1 MLGGYYLA
9 QCERDALVY
18 FHGHRMD
25 FRKIGLTF
33 ALAVAGTF
41 AFHLLDLPL
50 PFLFGPMA
58 ACLLAAMLGARL
70 QNFGQVTVAARTI
83 LGLAAGASIT
93 PALVLALPSMAVSIC
108 AVPVF
113 IAAAGLIG
121 VPYFRKVWGF
131 DTTTAYYA
139 SMPGGL
145 QDMVAFGIE
154 AGGNPRSL
162 SLVHATRVLII
173 VSLAPVLLVETFG
186 SSLDSPI
193 GAPAKDVPLVELALM
208 ALAALVGW
216 KGAERLDLFGAS
228 ILGPLA
234 VAAALS
240 LTDLIHTR
248 PPREAILA
256 AQFLVGAG
264 IGVHFVGVTL
274 REIRRVVLAGVVY
287 VVILALLA
295 AAFSFAIASLGVG
308 KHVDIFLAFAPGGQ
322 GEITILAIVAGA
334 DLGFVVAHHIL
345 RIALVITCAPVV
357 ARLIRHSKP
366 PG

>member
-1 MLGGYYLA
+1 
-9 QCERDALVY
+9 
-18 FHGHRMD
+18 MD
-25 FRKIGLTF
+25 FRRIGLTF
-33 ALAVAGTF
+33 VLAVAGAF
-41 AFHLLDLPL
+41 AFYHLDLPL
-50 PFLFGPMA
+50 PLLFGPMA
-58 ACLLAAMLGARL
+58 ACLLAALLGVRL
-70 QNFGQVTVAARTI
+70 QNFGQVTVAARTV

-93 PALVLALPSMAVSIC
+93 PALVMALPSMALSVC

-121 VPYFRKVWGF
+121 VPYFRRVWGF
-131 DTTTAYYA
+131 DATTAYYA

-145 QDMVAFGIE
+145 QDMVAFGVE

-173 VSLAPVLLVETFG
+173 VTLAPILLVEVFDT
-186 SSLDSPI
+186 SLDSPI
-193 GAPAKDVPLVELALM
+193 GAPAKDVPVIEMALM

-216 KGAERLDLFGAS
+216 KGAERLGLFGAS
-228 ILGPLA
+228 ILGPLV

-240 LTDLIHTR
+240 LADLIHTR
-248 PPREAILA
+248 PPKEAILA

-274 REIRRVVLAGVVY
+274 KEIRRVVLAGAVFVA
-287 VVILALLA
+287 ILALLA
-295 AAFSFAIASLGVG
+295 AAFSFGIASMGVG
-308 KHVDIFLAFAPGGQ
+308 KPVELFLAFAPGGQ

-334 DLGFVVAHHIL
+334 DLGFVIAHHIL
-345 RIALVITCAPVV
+345 RIALVITSAPVV
-357 ARLIRHSKP
+357 ARLIRRSKP